1 MNIKEMLK
9 SQHITLSGL
18 NAKNVNSFHAMIL
31 VQIVVVGYRGKLS
44 PLMVKKTFI
53 KSTPVF
59 PAAWGRFGDDRCA
72 LIDETVVV

>member
-1 MNIKEMLK
+1 MYMKEMLK

-18 NAKNVNSFHAMIL
+18 NSKKVNSFHAIFLRQM
-31 VQIVVVGYRGKLS
+31 VVVGHGGTLRT
-44 PLMVKKTFI
+44 LMIKQKQI